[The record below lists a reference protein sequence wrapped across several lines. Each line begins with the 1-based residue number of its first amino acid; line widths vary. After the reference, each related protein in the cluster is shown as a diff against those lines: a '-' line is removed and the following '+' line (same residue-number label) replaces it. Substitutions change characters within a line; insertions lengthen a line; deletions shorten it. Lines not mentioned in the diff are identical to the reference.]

1 MHRNMVD
8 KIRRHIYYLKSHLI
22 RGACSAQI
30 EMETACKDEA
40 YNEILAYIDKMQKRE
55 LPHAMERYD
64 VILDAAQ
71 LAVGACL
78 TTERTMENTDI
89 RMLAVKQMR
98 EEGYSNTV
106 IGVLIHRDHSTVSY
120 LYKCINEML
129 SMPKA
134 FTKFMHVYN
143 RFKEYM
149 DNVQRE
155 DNADA

>member
-1 MHRNMVD
+1 MVD
-8 KIRRHIYYLKSHLI
+8 KIRKHIYYLRSQLI
-22 RGACSAQI
+22 RGACSSQVA
-30 EMETACKDEA
+30 METACKDEA

-64 VILDAAQ
+64 VILWAAQ
-71 LAVGACL
+71 KAVGVQL
-78 TTERTMENTDI
+78 TTQRTMENTDI

-120 LYKCINEML
+120 LYKCVNEML
-129 SMPKA
+129 AMPKA

-143 RFKEYM
+143 RFKEYLE
-149 DNVQRE
+149 DEQRE
-155 DNADA
+155 DNTDA